1 MKIASIIVTFY
12 PTEDVIKLIS
22 LLQKDTH
29 VFLIDNSEELIKV
42 ISKIKRDFQKNI
54 TVIENKK
61 NIGLAA
67 AQNLGIQLGLK
78 KKYDFFLFLDDDSM
92 IDDNYIL
99 SLKASFEN
107 YKISYPKEKIG
118 IFASNFY
125 DVNLKRETN
134 FGVLDGKSYQ
144 TKTFWQS
151 NEEYLKVSFV
161 VSSGTFIPAETFLE
175 LGLFRTDFF
184 IDHIDTDYCLRVLK
198 AGLSIIVTRKPC
210 LSHTVGSRREYKILG
225 MSFKPTFNSAQR
237 KYYVARNGVK
247 LVKEYGKEFP
257 GFAKIFY
264 KKFIHDLVGIL
275 FFEDQKMAKLCAT
288 FQGVRD
294 GRRIDGGNE

>member
-1 MKIASIIVTFY
+1 MKIATIIVTFY
-12 PTEDVIKLIS
+12 PTEDIAKLVL
-22 LLQKDTH
+22 LLQRDTH
-29 VFLIDNSEELIKV
+29 VFLIDNSEESV
-42 ISKIKRDFQKNI
+42 ETISKIKRDFEKNVTI
-54 TVIENKK
+54 IENKK

-78 KKYDFFLFLDDDSM
+78 ENFAFFLFLDDDSM
-92 IDDNYIL
+92 VDDNYVLDL
-99 SLKASFEN
+99 SMSFQN
-107 YKISYPKEKIG
+107 YIKNHSEEKIG

-134 FGVLDGKSYQ
+134 FGVLDDKSYQ

-151 NEEYLKVSFV
+151 DEEYLKVSFV
-161 VSSGTFIPAETFLE
+161 VSSGTFIPAETFLK
-175 LGLFRTDFF
+175 LGLFRVTFF

-198 AGLSIIVTRKPC
+198 AGLSIIVTRRPC
-210 LSHTVGSRREYKILG
+210 LSHTVGCRREYKILG
-225 MSFKPTFNSAQR
+225 ISFKPTFNSARR
-237 KYYVARNGVK
+237 KYYVARNGIR

-275 FFEDQKMAKLCAT
+275 FFEDQKWAKLHAT
-288 FQGVRD
+288 FKGIRE
-294 GRRIDGGNE
+294 GRKLYGGSE